1 MAYTSVIPVHRLD
14 RSIEYVKDKEKT
26 TQKAD
31 SLEAAIDYAMNRTKT
46 EQAVFEDTIGCTNE
60 NAYADMV
67 ATKKRFHKM
76 GGVEGYHLVQSFAE
90 GEVTPE
96 LAHLIGQELADRLLK
111 GQYEVVITTHLNT
124 RHYHKDNKTEM
135 FLDYSELLNSLDS
148 GISAQITINNRR
160 INKEEFEKSILLP
173 MKEDGLD
180 HYREEYNE
188 MLLSKITGTN
198 NSIYQERYLTVSVHK
213 RSIDDA
219 RTYFAR
225 IGTDIVT
232 HLAKLSSTAEGLDAE
247 SRLQIFRDFFKGDVP
262 QAFPFDL
269 KQFAKKG
276 TSFKDW
282 MCPDSMEFERDHF
295 KIGDRYGRVLYMQD
309 YASYV
314 KDDMIS
320 ELCDFSRN
328 LMLSIDILPVPTDEA
343 VREIQ
348 NRLLGVETNVTNW
361 QRRQNANNNFS
372 AIVPYDMELQRKET
386 KEMLDDLTT
395 RDQRMMFGILT
406 MVHLADSKKQLDSDT
421 ELILSIARKHLCQ
434 MATLKWQQVDGLNTV
449 LPYGLRKINALRT
462 LTTESTAVL
471 IPFHTQEILQP
482 GGIYY
487 GQNAV
492 SKNLLVADRKKLMNG
507 NSFRLGVSGSGK
519 SFSAKEEIVH
529 LALSTDDDILIL
541 DPESEFTKLVEA
553 LGGQV
558 VKVSATSDNHLN
570 AMDMDA
576 AYGNEK
582 NPLIEKSEFI
592 LSVFEQL
599 VGAGNLSAKE
609 KSILDRCA
617 ADVYRDYIRSGYTGE
632 VPTLKDMYRQLML
645 QPEEEARG
653 LALSSELFINGSLNT
668 FAQPTN
674 VNKKNRIMDYDIR
687 ELGEQLMPL
696 GMLVTLDSIF
706 NRVIQNW
713 KEGKTTWIFADEFYL
728 LFRYEYSANFFYRL
742 YKRIR
747 KYNGFVT
754 GLTQNVEELLK
765 SDTARLMLA
774 NSEFLILLN
783 QASTDREELAALLNI
798 SENQLSYIT
807 NVSVGSG
814 LIRCSGNIVPFENT
828 FPKNTDLYKLMTTKP
843 GES

>member
-1 MAYTSVIPVHRLD
+1 MIKTLTQAL
-14 RSIEYVKDKEKT
+14 KMDKEKFT
-26 TQKAD
+26 VPKSVQQALPIKRIWPD
-31 SLEAAIDYAMNRTKT
+31 GIFQVGNKYSKSFRFSDINYAIASK
-46 EQAVFEDTIGCTNE
+46 ED
-60 NAYADMV
+60 
-67 ATKKRFHKM
+67 
-76 GGVEGYHLVQSFAE
+76 
-90 GEVTPE
+90 
-96 LAHLIGQELADRLLK
+96 
-111 GQYEVVITTHLNT
+111 
-124 RHYHKDNKTEM
+124 KTEM
-135 FLDYSELLNSLDS
+135 FLDYSDLLNALDS
-148 GISAQITINNRR
+148 GATAKITLNNRR
-160 INKEEFEKSILLP
+160 INKDEFERSLLLP

-180 HYREEYNE
+180 QYRKEYND
-188 MLLSKITGTN
+188 MLLSKVSGTS
-198 NSIYQERYLTVSVHK
+198 NSIYQERYLTISVHK
-213 RSIDDA
+213 KNIDEA

-225 IGTDIVT
+225 VGTDITT
-232 HLAKLSSTAEGLDAE
+232 HLAKLSSVSEELDAGE
-247 SRLQIFRDFFKGDVP
+247 RLQVFRDFFRAEEP
-262 QAFPFDL
+262 SAFPFDL
-269 KQFAKKG
+269 KAFAKKG
-276 TSFKDW
+276 HSFKDW
-282 MCPDSMEFERDHF
+282 ICPESMEFKKDYF
-295 KIGDRYGRVLYMQD
+295 KINERYGRVLYMQD

-320 ELCDFSRN
+320 ELCDLSQN

-348 NRLLGVETNVTNW
+348 NKLLGVETNVTNW

-372 AIVPYDMELQRKET
+372 AVVPYDMELQRKET

-395 RDQRMMFGILT
+395 RDQRMMFGLLT
-406 MVHLADSKKQLDSDT
+406 MVHMADSKKQLDSDT
-421 ELILSIARKHLCQ
+421 ETLFSVARKHLCQ
-434 MATLKWQQVDGLNTV
+434 LSTLKWQQVDGLNTV
-449 LPYGLRKINALRT
+449 LPYGIRKINALRT

-471 IPFHTQEILQP
+471 IPFHTQEIMQP

-492 SKNLLVADRKKLMNG
+492 SKNMLVADRRKLLNG

-519 SFSAKEEIVH
+519 SFSAKEEIVA
-529 LALSTDDDILIL
+529 LALSTEDDILIL
-541 DPESEFTKLVEA
+541 DPESEFGSLVEA
-553 LGGQV
+553 LNGEV
-558 VKVSATSDNHLN
+558 IRISATSDTHLN
-570 AMDMDA
+570 AMDMDS

-592 LSVFEQL
+592 LSLFEQL

-609 KSILDRCA
+609 KSILDRCT
-617 ADVYRDYIRSGYTGE
+617 ADVYRDYMRGGYQGE
-632 VPTLKDMYRQLML
+632 IPTLKDLYRQLML

-674 VNKKNRIMDYDIR
+674 VNTKSRIIAYDIR

-713 KEGKTTWIFADEFYL
+713 KKGKTTWIFADEFYL
-728 LFRYEYSANFFYRL
+728 LFRYQYSADFFYRL

-747 KYNGFVT
+747 KYSGFVT

-783 QASTDREELAALLNI
+783 QATTDREELASLLNI
-798 SENQLSYIT
+798 SDNQLSYIT
-807 NVSVGSG
+807 NVGAGHG
-814 LIRCSGNIVPFENT
+814 LIRCSGNIVPFENS
-828 FPKNTDLYKLMTTKP
+828 FPKNTKLYRLMTTKP
-843 GES
+843 GETQGLPA

>member
-1 MAYTSVIPVHRLD
+1 MIKTLNQAIKMDREKFKVPKSVQQAIPIQRIWPDGIFQHGTKFSKSFRFSD
-14 RSIEYVKDKEKT
+14 INYSIASKE
-26 TQKAD
+26 D
-31 SLEAAIDYAMNRTKT
+31 
-46 EQAVFEDTIGCTNE
+46 
-60 NAYADMV
+60 
-67 ATKKRFHKM
+67 
-76 GGVEGYHLVQSFAE
+76 
-90 GEVTPE
+90 
-96 LAHLIGQELADRLLK
+96 
-111 GQYEVVITTHLNT
+111 
-124 RHYHKDNKTEM
+124 KTEM
-135 FLDYSELLNSLDS
+135 FLDYSELLNALDS
-148 GISAQITINNRR
+148 GASAKITLNNRR
-160 INKEEFEKSILLP
+160 INKQEFEASLLIP
-173 MKEDGLD
+173 MRNDGLD
-180 HYREEYNE
+180 LYRREYNE
-188 MLLSKITGTN
+188 MLLSKVSGTN
-198 NSIYQERYLTVSVHK
+198 NSICQERYLTVSVHK
-213 RSIDDA
+213 KNIDEA

-225 IGTDIVT
+225 VGTDIIT
-232 HLAKLSSTAEGLDAE
+232 HLAKLSSIGEELDAE
-247 SRLQIFRDFFKGDVP
+247 SRLQIFRDFFKSD
-262 QAFPFDL
+262 QAQSFPFDI
-269 KQFAKKG
+269 KAFAKKG
-276 TSFKDW
+276 SSFKDW
-282 MCPDSMEFERDHF
+282 MCPQSMEFQKDCFRID
-295 KIGDRYGRVLYMQD
+295 DRYGRVLYMQD

-320 ELCDFSRN
+320 ELCDLSRD

-406 MVHLADSKKQLDSDT
+406 MVHMADSKKQLDSDT
-421 ELILSIARKHLCQ
+421 ESILSVARKHLCQ

-449 LPYGLRKINALRT
+449 LPYGIRKINALRT

-471 IPFHTQEILQP
+471 IPFHTQEIMQP

-492 SKNLLVADRKKLMNG
+492 SKNMLVADRRKLLNG

-519 SFSAKEEIVH
+519 SFSAKEEIVD
-529 LALSTDDDILIL
+529 LALSTEDDILIL
-541 DPESEFTKLVEA
+541 DPESEFVSLVES
-553 LGGQV
+553 LNGEV
-558 VKVSATSDNHLN
+558 ISISATSDTHLN
-570 AMDMDA
+570 ALDMDS
-576 AYGNEK
+576 AYGNDK

-592 LSVFEQL
+592 LSLFEQL

-609 KSILDRCA
+609 KSILDRCT
-617 ADVYRDYIRSGYTGE
+617 ADVYRDYMRSGYQGE
-632 VPTLKDMYRQLML
+632 VPTLKDLYRQLML

-668 FAQPTN
+668 FAQKTN
-674 VNKKNRIMDYDIR
+674 VNTKSRIIAYDIR

-713 KEGKTTWIFADEFYL
+713 KRGRTTWIFADEFYL
-728 LFRYEYSANFFYRL
+728 LFRYQYSADFFYRL

-754 GLTQNVEELLK
+754 GLTQNVEELLR

-783 QASTDREELAALLNI
+783 QATTDRDELASLLNI
-798 SENQLSYIT
+798 SDNQLSYIT
-807 NVSVGSG
+807 NVGAGHG
-814 LIRCSGNIVPFENT
+814 LIRCSGNIVPFENS
-828 FPKNTDLYKLMTTKP
+828 FPKNTKLYQLMTTKP
-843 GES
+843 GEF

>member
-1 MAYTSVIPVHRLD
+1 
-14 RSIEYVKDKEKT
+14 
-26 TQKAD
+26 
-31 SLEAAIDYAMNRTKT
+31 
-46 EQAVFEDTIGCTNE
+46 
-60 NAYADMV
+60 
-67 ATKKRFHKM
+67 
-76 GGVEGYHLVQSFAE
+76 
-90 GEVTPE
+90 
-96 LAHLIGQELADRLLK
+96 
-111 GQYEVVITTHLNT
+111 
-124 RHYHKDNKTEM
+124 
-135 FLDYSELLNSLDS
+135 
-148 GISAQITINNRR
+148 
-160 INKEEFEKSILLP
+160 
-173 MKEDGLD
+173 
-180 HYREEYNE
+180 
-188 MLLSKITGTN
+188 
-198 NSIYQERYLTVSVHK
+198 
-213 RSIDDA
+213 
-219 RTYFAR
+219 
-225 IGTDIVT
+225 
-232 HLAKLSSTAEGLDAE
+232 
-247 SRLQIFRDFFKGDVP
+247 
-262 QAFPFDL
+262 
-269 KQFAKKG
+269 
-276 TSFKDW
+276 
-282 MCPDSMEFERDHF
+282 MEFERDHF

-421 ELILSIARKHLCQ
+421 ELLLSIARKHLCQ

-674 VNKKNRIMDYDIR
+674 VNKKNRIM
-687 ELGEQLMPL
+687 
-696 GMLVTLDSIF
+696 
-706 NRVIQNW
+706 
-713 KEGKTTWIFADEFYL
+713 
-728 LFRYEYSANFFYRL
+728 
-742 YKRIR
+742 
-747 KYNGFVT
+747 
-754 GLTQNVEELLK
+754 
-765 SDTARLMLA
+765 
-774 NSEFLILLN
+774 
-783 QASTDREELAALLNI
+783 
-798 SENQLSYIT
+798 
-807 NVSVGSG
+807 
-814 LIRCSGNIVPFENT
+814 
-828 FPKNTDLYKLMTTKP
+828 
-843 GES
+843 